1 MTVLMT
7 LRVTGD
13 GKQLEA
19 YAAEDSAT
27 LSAVLETAKRH
38 GVISH
43 RFYAS
48 DTELLVLDQWPSED
62 AFNAFFE
69 EERPRIAQLMTHAG
83 VRSEPAVTFWRPLET
98 GDEID

>member
-7 LRVTGD
+7 LRVAGD

-19 YAAEDSAT
+19 HVAEDSAT
-27 LSAVLETAKRH
+27 ISGVLETAKRH

-43 RFYAS
+43 RFYAT

-62 AFNAFFE
+62 AFNAFFK
-69 EERPRIAQLMTHAG
+69 EERPRIEQLMAHAG
-83 VRSEPAVTFWRPLET
+83 VRAEPVVTFWRQLET
-98 GDEID
+98 GDEVG